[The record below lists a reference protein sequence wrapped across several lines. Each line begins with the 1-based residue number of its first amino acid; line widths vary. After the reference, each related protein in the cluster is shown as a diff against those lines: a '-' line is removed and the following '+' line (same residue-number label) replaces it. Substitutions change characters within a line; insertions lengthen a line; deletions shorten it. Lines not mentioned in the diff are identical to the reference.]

1 MEVFTDFNMKKLD
14 LRISSI
20 QKMAF
25 IQTDNF
31 TAVEGYFLK
40 NGMTHRAQSIENVIF
55 KFKKLKM

>member
-1 MEVFTDFNMKKLD
+1 
-14 LRISSI
+14 
-20 QKMAF
+20 MAF

>member
-25 IQTDNF
+25 IQTGNF
-31 TAVEGYFLK
+31 TAVEGIFSQ
-40 NGMTHRAQSIENVIF
+40 NGMTHRAQFIENVIF